1 MHGLFWVY
9 FFHFK
14 KENCQMVIQKQDYI
28 EMYF

>member
-1 MHGLFWVY
+1 MVY
-9 FFHFK
+9 FESISYFHFK